1 MELRWWS
8 FVILDELTQEVSQD
22 TLTHTGKEMQYIA
35 ISDVSSSLLWSSD
48 EIIGNVSSSSHV
60 RHVLRQKRRDEGL
73 CLWILD
79 SLETQESFPFFE
91 RSIRFLLGSSLQSF
105 YVFFFSCPSLFVSL
119 SLRVSCLPVSF
130 LSSVFTRVFFP
141 FFFFWVFFQ
150 DFWEKAFHR
159 ELCVLRKR
167 KGIRRIQDQKEIES
181 EEEESTKRGFSSL
194 KEIRKLDSSFHPLR
208 FDLVSWSSL
217 KNFVVFMLLSSSY
230 VWYWCA
236 VLRDTLSVGGL
247 LGIKWQF
254 ESYKGF
260 GDASFHWILC
270 FFLLLDSKGLDK
282 DWRHWFS
289 WLSIRVEDTGT
300 ILSLLLLV
308 RVLLS
313 WLKLLRDE
321 KL

>member
-1 MELRWWS
+1 MYRLLSCDLRMKSSVTFLRLLTWGMSWGKKGEMKDCVCGSLILWRLKNPFPSLRDRFVS
-8 FVILDELTQEVSQD
+8 FWVLLCNPFT
-22 TLTHTGKEMQYIA
+22 
-35 ISDVSSSLLWSSD
+35 SSSFPAQVCLSLFLW
-48 EIIGNVSSSSHV
+48 EYHV
-60 RHVLRQKRRDEGL
+60 
-73 CLWILD
+73 
-79 SLETQESFPFFE
+79 F
-91 RSIRFLLGSSLQSF
+91 RFL
-105 YVFFFSCPSLFVSL
+105 
-119 SLRVSCLPVSF
+119 SCLRCLRESSF
-130 LSSVFTRVFFP
+130 LSFSFEF
-141 FFFFWVFFQ
+141 FFQ